1 MGTAYQFS
9 FVSFQKGILQ
19 IVNTSPCS
27 KAPFAQARSVGCQG
41 RDEKLYVSYVGT
53 QKTISEFT
61 RHCVFLPGLPVLVVK
76 PGGTRCAIFLILK
89 RTVYLHK
96 IYNTKFYF

>member
-1 MGTAYQFS
+1 MDCLSVLLCLFS
-9 FVSFQKGILQ
+9 ERHLADC
-19 IVNTSPCS
+19 NTSPRS

-41 RDEKLYVSYVGT
+41 RDGKLYVSYVGT
-53 QKTISEFT
+53 QKIISKFT
-61 RHCVFLPGLPVLVVK
+61 HQCVFLPGLPVLVVK